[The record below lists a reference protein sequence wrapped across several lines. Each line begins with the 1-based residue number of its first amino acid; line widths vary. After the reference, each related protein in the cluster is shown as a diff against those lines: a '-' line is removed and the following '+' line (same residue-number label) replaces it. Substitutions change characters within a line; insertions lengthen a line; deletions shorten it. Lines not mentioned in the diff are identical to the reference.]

1 MHQQFRVVPRLLA
14 AAALCFGAV
23 GASAQVVVFEENFSN
38 GLGQFTGSGVA
49 SQAGG
54 AAYLNGCFG
63 CTPGAIVSAPIDT
76 RGFTALKLSY
86 DRTVSG
92 LDFGEYG
99 AVGYSVD
106 GSTWKAVEYLTS
118 GSGRVSFSLP
128 DEAAG
133 QAALRL
139 RFRVAASLP
148 AEYLKVDNV
157 VLEGTAQPPAPGG
170 SGYQK
175 GPEPTAALLEAGT
188 GPFATASVTLSRSA
202 ASGFGGGTIH
212 YPQGVAGPFAAVAV
226 VPGYLAAE
234 STIAWWGPRLAS
246 HGFVVIT
253 MATNSTYDLPASR
266 STQLTAALNQLK
278 ALSATPGHAVFG
290 LVDPNRLGVVGW
302 SYGGG
307 GTLLNAQANPQLK
320 AAMALAPK
328 TLQQGD
334 FTGTTVPT
342 LVVGCQAD
350 TTAAPAFWAIPF
362 YNKVSASTGKAYLE
376 VRGGSHFCVTSATSD
391 ADKKALGK
399 YGVAWLKR
407 FMDEDTRYAPF
418 LCGAPRQAD
427 VAGNAAISDY
437 RDNCPY

>member
-1 MHQQFRVVPRLLA
+1 MSAQTPPEGLPPRPASLINRIVAFALQQRMLMVLLALGLA
-14 AAALCFGAV
+14 AAGVWSYNILPMDAYPNLSPPMVDIVTQWPGHSAEEVERLITVPVELGMNAIPGMVTKRSVSLYGLSDVTLGFADGTDPYFARQRVRNRLPDVELPDGVSSSMSPMSPPSGLVYRYVLQSTDRSPMELKTLNDWVVAPQYRAV
-23 GASAQVVVFEENFSN
+23 P
-38 GLGQFTGSGVA
+38 GVA
-49 SQAGG
+49 
-54 AAYLNGCFG
+54 
-63 CTPGAIVSAPIDT
+63 D
-76 RGFTALKLSY
+76 
-86 DRTVSG
+86 D
-92 LDFGEYG
+92 
-99 AVGYSVD
+99 
-106 GSTWKAVEYLTS
+106 
-118 GSGRVSFSLP
+118 
-128 DEAAG
+128 
-133 QAALRL
+133 
-139 RFRVAASLP
+139 
-148 AEYLKVDNV
+148 
-157 VLEGTAQPPAPGG
+157 
-170 SGYQK
+170 
-175 GPEPTAALLEAGT
+175 
-188 GPFATASVTLSRSA
+188 
-202 ASGFGGGTIH
+202 SGFGGGTIH

-253 MATNSTYDLPASR
+253 MATNNTLDLPASR
-266 STQLTAALNQLK
+266 SAQLTAALNQLK
-278 ALSATPGHAVFG
+278 TLSATPGHAVFG

-328 TLQQGD
+328 TLLQGD

-376 VRGGSHFCVTSATSD
+376 VRGGSHFCVTSSTSD